1 MKSNFIYKFEVVFFC
16 VTLFCMVLSFELQDP
31 ILYGSSFEVF
41 FWYFMHAIKN
51 MTTING
57 TPKMLYRCIHSKK
70 SQSAQGAILFQ
81 RLCFFNFETWP
92 PCFG

>member
-1 MKSNFIYKFEVVFFC
+1 VKSNFIYNFEVVFFC
-16 VTLFCMVLSFELQDP
+16 VTLFCMVSISKVVFYSVTLFCMVLSFELQDP
-31 ILYGSSFEVF
+31 VLYGSNFEVF

-70 SQSAQGAILFQ
+70 S
-81 RLCFFNFETWP
+81 
-92 PCFG
+92 